1 MPPYIDIL
9 GDRLKVGDSCFV
21 RAEGDVHNTTPFI
34 AKLQRL
40 DADDENGGYQC
51 TVQWYYRPE
60 DPGIPGGRKSFH
72 GEQELYVSD
81 HRVVIHSETA
91 LGRCEVHS
99 LECTAWLQVVRPQ
112 DYYSRFHFNLKTRT
126 FSPETVV
133 VHCTCKQPENP
144 DRPMSQCD
152 ACKEWF
158 HPSVKLAAA
167 GANGSWAAGAALP
180 AVGPPQQAAAQAGAQ
195 PPPAPDPRLA
205 ALQAQLQQLGGGQRL
220 GTPPP
225 MPAFSQPLLSGSL
238 LAQQLQQQ
246 PQQQQRYQQ
255 QQQPQQ
261 EPQHQ
266 QHQHQQHQQLDMAGW
281 LAGPAPPPGSFTGLS
296 AFGFL

>member
-1 MPPYIDIL
+1 M
-9 GDRLKVGDSCFV
+9 RC
-21 RAEGDVHNTTPFI
+21 
-34 AKLQRL
+34 LQ
-40 DADDENGGYQC
+40 G
-51 TVQWYYRPE
+51 
-60 DPGIPGGRKSFH
+60 
-72 GEQELYVSD
+72 
-81 HRVVIHSETA
+81 VV
-91 LGRCEVHS
+91 
-99 LECTAWLQVVRPQ
+99 
-112 DYYSRFHFNLKTRT
+112 
-126 FSPETVV
+126 SPECCGSTAAAIEAAPVWY
-133 VHCTCKQPENP
+133 C
-144 DRPMSQCD
+144 
-152 ACKEWF
+152 
-158 HPSVKLAAA
+158 PSCQVKLAAA